1 MRAFRLYAALAAVT
15 VALQLMLLV
24 STAEAGLQD
33 AFARIYDRAEAS
45 NAEREFVPP
54 VAGSEP
60 PRPCV
65 GAFCP
70 LDEEPF
76 SQPPELIY
84 DWNTGNLSARIS
96 AAVLNVGATPS
107 SYWASAYT
115 LAQLSIDSHLLPVEV
130 AAPRSTTF
138 VWQTGG
144 GALEV
149 TDFIPQLSESGGH
162 YVWEPIDWSPVV
174 WPLEGT
180 GIWPPAGKPVAAVV
194 DFGSVLPPGLTG
206 ADFSRLG
213 IDDSRSNYVDYFNH
227 RGIVTLHVPLSLE
240 IVPEPS
246 AAIQVILAIIMLWCC
261 RARRLSMAPYA

>member
-1 MRAFRLYAALAAVT
+1 MVVT

-45 NAEREFVPP
+45 NPERIFVPP
-54 VAGSEP
+54 VAGSET

-96 AAVLNVGATPS
+96 AAVLNVGPTPS
-107 SYWASAYT
+107 SYWASVYT
-115 LAQLSIDSHLLPVEV
+115 LAQLSVDSRLLP
-130 AAPRSTTF
+130 AGAGAPRSTTF
-138 VWQTGG
+138 VWHTGG
-144 GALEV
+144 GPLET
-149 TDFIPQLSESGGH
+149 TDFVPQASESGGH
-162 YVWEPIDWSPVV
+162 YVWEPMDWSPVV

-180 GIWPPAGKPVAAVV
+180 GIWPRAGKPVAAVV
-194 DFGSVLPPGLTG
+194 DFGPVLPPRLTG
-206 ADFSRLG
+206 ADFSRMG
-213 IDDSRSNYVDYFNH
+213 IDDSRSSYVDYFNH

-246 AAIQVILAIIMLWCC
+246 NVIQVILAISMVWCS
-261 RARRLSMAPYA
+261 RLRRLSKAPYGC